1 MNRDITKR
9 LQAGERFLLDG
20 ATGSELQRRKV
31 DLSAGISED
40 GNLGIWSATALR
52 DAPDQV
58 RAVHE
63 DYLRVGTQIIT
74 TNSFWTNPG
83 RLALAGLADQWE
95 AYTRLAGELAVAA
108 RDELNPAA
116 FVAGGMAPPGD
127 EHVFEARSGELVR
140 EFGEQARVLAETG
153 VDLMLPEYV
162 GSVAD
167 CVASLDACAP
177 TGLPVFLGLRHITEQ
192 GDMQTG
198 ETFEQL
204 VEAIG
209 DRRVDAIL
217 VMCSMPEPTT
227 VGLAKLRAA
236 FDGPV
241 GAYAHIGYDPLPQEQ
256 RRPGQVWH
264 ELEAPDYPPERFAG
278 FGREWL
284 DIGAQ
289 IIGGCCATTPDHIAA
304 LRRLF

>member
-1 MNRDITKR
+1 M
-9 LQAGERFLLDG
+9 A
-20 ATGSELQRRKV
+20 V
-31 DLSAGISED
+31 GISED
-40 GNLGIWSATALR
+40 GGLGVWSATAMR

-63 DYLRVGTQIIT
+63 DYLRVGAQIIT

-83 RLALAGLADQWE
+83 RLALAGLADEWE
-95 AYTRLAGELAVAA
+95 AYTRLAGELAIAA
-108 RDELNPAA
+108 RDGLNPAA
-116 FVAGGMAPPGD
+116 FVAGGMAPPGN
-127 EHVFEARSGELVR
+127 EHVLEARPGELLR
-140 EFGEQARVLAETG
+140 EFGDQARVLAETG
-153 VDLMLPEYV
+153 VDLMLPEYI

-167 CVASLDACAP
+167 CVAALDACAP
-177 TGLPVFLGLRHITEQ
+177 TGLPVFLGLRAITAQ
-192 GDMQTG
+192 GDMQSG
-198 ETFEQL
+198 ETFRQL

-209 DRRVDAIL
+209 NRRVDAIL
-217 VMCSMPEPTT
+217 VMCSKPEPTT
-227 VGLAKLRAA
+227 VGLAKLRAV

-241 GAYAHIGYDPLPQEQ
+241 GAYANIGYAPVPPEE
-256 RRPGQVWH
+256 RRPGEVWH
-264 ELEAPDYPPERFAG
+264 VLEAPDYPPERFAE

>member
-1 MNRDITKR
+1 MNRNIAER
-9 LQAGERFLLDG
+9 LRAGERFLLDG

-31 DLSAGISED
+31 DLSYGISED
-40 GNLGIWSATALR
+40 GELGVWSATAMR

-63 DYLRVGTQIIT
+63 DYLRVGAQIIT
-74 TNSFWTNPG
+74 TNSFWTNRG
-83 RLALAGLADQWE
+83 RLALAGLADE
-95 AYTRLAGELAVAA
+95 SEVYTRLAGELALAA
-108 RDELNPAA
+108 RDALNPEA

-127 EHVFEARSGELVR
+127 EHLLEAARGELVE
-140 EFGEQARVLAETG
+140 EFGEQAQVLAEVG
-153 VDLMLPEYV
+153 VDLMLPEYI
-162 GSVAD
+162 GSVGD
-167 CVASLDACAP
+167 CVAALDACTP
-177 TGLPVFLGLRHITEQ
+177 TGLPVFLGLRHITAQ
-192 GDMQTG
+192 GDMQSG

-209 DRRVDAIL
+209 DRRIDAIL

-241 GAYAHIGYDPLPQEQ
+241 GAYAHIGYDPVAPEQ
-256 RRPGQVWH
+256 RRPGQPWH
-264 ELEAPDYPPERFAG
+264 VLEAPDYPPERFAE
-278 FGREWL
+278 FGRQWL